1 MSDSRKK
8 AVVRRLWELTLGQ
21 RWVLLVAC
29 ILATIKGLSGLVL
42 AAVSRWLL
50 NSYSEFSTESL
61 TIIYVSIFASLAPLA
76 IIFYYRTYLPVSIS
90 SVMIKR
96 MRHQLFQHLQRLSAD
111 FYSLHKTGDIVS
123 RMTNDISVAQSLF
136 STVLINSCF
145 DAFAIV
151 ASLGYLILTYPI
163 EISLP
168 LVGICFL
175 YAASV
180 RFFLPK
186 VRGITQLVQE
196 ELGKLAGDV
205 SEKVVGMKVLQSFTQ
220 EERASEGIG
229 ERLESH
235 YVESMKMARVQAV
248 FSTVNQVLPELARI
262 LVVVLG
268 IFLVMSSRMSVGDV
282 AGLLLVLAQFL
293 FPLHRSAE
301 TTMQIGAGVG
311 ALDRVFD
318 FFDAQPAVK
327 EPKAAVGLDEVR
339 GTIEFRSVSF
349 HYPRYEEGFYL
360 DRVSLSI
367 PAGSKVA
374 FVGPSGAGKSTL
386 MDLLSRFYDP
396 IEGAILVDGVDIKNV
411 ALKELRS
418 NIGIVMQETIM
429 FSGTIAE
436 NIRIGRPDA
445 TDDEVVTA
453 LKHAYAWEFV
463 EKMNEG
469 INSIVSERGMTLS
482 GGQRQRLA
490 IARIF
495 LKDPRIVVLDEA
507 TSALDV
513 ESESYVQQALR
524 SLMKDRTTLIIAHRL
539 STIRDVDH
547 IFVVENGGIVEEG
560 SVTDLLEI
568 GGIFKRLYERQ
579 GFLGLEGT
587 PTNLVN

>member
-1 MSDSRKK
+1 
-8 AVVRRLWELTLGQ
+8 
-21 RWVLLVAC
+21 
-29 ILATIKGLSGLVL
+29 
-42 AAVSRWLL
+42 
-50 NSYSEFSTESL
+50 
-61 TIIYVSIFASLAPLA
+61 
-76 IIFYYRTYLPVSIS
+76 
-90 SVMIKR
+90 

-136 STVLINSCF
+136 STGLINSCF

-327 EPKAAVGLDEVR
+327 EPKDAVGLDKVR

-507 TSALDV
+507 TSALDA

>member
-327 EPKAAVGLDEVR
+327 EPKAAVGLDKVR

>member
-327 EPKAAVGLDEVR
+327 EPKDAVGLDKVR

-507 TSALDV
+507 TSALDA

>member
-136 STVLINSCF
+136 STGLINSCF

-327 EPKAAVGLDEVR
+327 EPKDAVGLDKVR

-507 TSALDV
+507 TSALDA

>member
-1 MSDSRKK
+1 MSDSIKN
-8 AVVRRLWELTLGQ
+8 AVVRRLWDLTLGQ
-21 RWVLLVAC
+21 RWVLLLAC

-50 NSYSEFSTESL
+50 NNYSQLSPENRTF
-61 TIIYVSIFASLAPLA
+61 IYVSIFAFLALLA
-76 IIFYYRTYLPVSIS
+76 IVFYYRTYLPVSIS

-111 FYSLHKTGDIVS
+111 FYAQHKTGDIVS

-136 STVLINSCF
+136 SSVLINSCF

-151 ASLGYLILTYPI
+151 AALGYLILTYPNA
-163 EISLP
+163 ISLP

-175 YAASV
+175 YAGSV

-186 VRGITQLVQE
+186 VRGITQQVQE

-220 EERASEGIG
+220 EGRASDGIS

-235 YVESMKMARVQAV
+235 YVESMKMARVQAA
-248 FSTVNQVLPELARI
+248 FSVVNQVLPELARI
-262 LVVVLG
+262 LVVILG
-268 IFLVMSSRMSVGDV
+268 ISLVMSSRMSVGDV
-282 AGLLLVLAQFL
+282 TGLLLVLAQLL
-293 FPLHRSAE
+293 FPLNRSTE

-318 FFDAQPAVK
+318 FFDAQPTVK
-327 EPKAAVGLDEVR
+327 EPKDTVRLDNVR
-339 GTIEFRSVSF
+339 GSIEFRDVSF
-349 HYPRYEEGFYL
+349 HYPRNEEGFHL
-360 DRVSLSI
+360 NRASFSI
-367 PAGSKVA
+367 PAGSRVA

-396 IEGAILVDGVDIKNV
+396 VDGVILIDGVDIKRV

-418 NIGIVMQETIM
+418 TIGIVMQETIM

-445 TDDEVVTA
+445 TDDKVITA

-463 EKMNEG
+463 EKMSDG
-469 INSIVSERGMTLS
+469 INSVVGERGMTLS

-507 TSALDV
+507 TSALDA
-513 ESESYVQQALR
+513 ESEYYVQRALG

-539 STIRDVDH
+539 STIKDVDH
-547 IFVVENGGIVEEG
+547 IFVVENGAIVEQGNMTE
-560 SVTDLLEI
+560 LIEI

-579 GFLGLEGT
+579 GFLGLEET
-587 PTNLVN
+587 PTKLVN

>member
-76 IIFYYRTYLPVSIS
+76 IIFYYRTYLPVLIS

-327 EPKAAVGLDEVR
+327 EPKDAVGLDKVR

-507 TSALDV
+507 TSALDA

>member
-327 EPKAAVGLDEVR
+327 EPKDAVGLDKVR

-411 ALKELRS
+411 SLKELRS

-507 TSALDV
+507 TSALDA

>member
-136 STVLINSCF
+136 STGLINSCF

-327 EPKAAVGLDEVR
+327 EPKDAVGLDKVR

-411 ALKELRS
+411 SLKELRS

-507 TSALDV
+507 TSALDA